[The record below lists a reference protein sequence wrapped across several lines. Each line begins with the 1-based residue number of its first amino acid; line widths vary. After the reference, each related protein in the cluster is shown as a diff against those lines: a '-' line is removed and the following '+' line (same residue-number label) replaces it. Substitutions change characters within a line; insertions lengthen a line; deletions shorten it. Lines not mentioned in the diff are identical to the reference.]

1 MTWCFQKQTQNL
13 RRSVPEKRCD
23 SRQSNCLGYLQP
35 ILGIIG
41 CSGSHQSDLSHINT
55 ELSSRY
61 LRSIERRTHVEK
73 RVELNPPRSKMSV
86 RSRTWE
92 VGKFFYGNL
101 EVSRIKYMQKKFA
114 KFRGPT
120 RTKLHSSYCR
130 ENDLERDLQSTQAL
144 GFADPPGVTPRP
156 SRIFLHGF
164 LCTLDGIFRNF

>member
-1 MTWCFQKQTQNL
+1 MTWCFQNQAQNL
-13 RRSVPEKRCD
+13 RRSVPEKHYD

-61 LRSIERRTHVEK
+61 LFSIERRTHVEK

-92 VGKFFYGNL
+92 VGNFFYGNL
-101 EVSRIKYMQKKFA
+101 EFSRIKYMQKIFA

-156 SRIFLHGF
+156 SRIFF
-164 LCTLDGIFRNF
+164 AWFFMYT